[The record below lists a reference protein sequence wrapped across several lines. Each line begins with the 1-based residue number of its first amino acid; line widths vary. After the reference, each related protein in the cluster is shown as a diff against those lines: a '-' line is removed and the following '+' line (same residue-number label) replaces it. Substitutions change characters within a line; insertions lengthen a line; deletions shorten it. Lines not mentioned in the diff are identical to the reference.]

1 MYTLSVTPQIPLL
14 TSPENSY
21 FNLSSSPTIEG
32 TEIRIATNT
41 HLPLD
46 PTGIPTAAG
55 PSPFPAFAGG
65 PDQPF
70 TLGAAEPDVDDCF
83 VLDADAGAPASVPL
97 DTRGRPLARLVAARH
112 PQSGV
117 HLEVW
122 STEPAFQFYTGK
134 YIDVPAVGGLPA
146 RGARAGFCVEPSRWV
161 NAVNVPEW
169 RGQVVLR
176 KGETY
181 GARIVY
187 RAWKE

>member
-1 MYTLSVTPQIPLL
+1 ML
-14 TSPENSY
+14 TDVLIFFVESRY
-21 FNLSSSPTIEG
+21 FNLSPSPTIKD
-32 TEIRIATNT
+32 TEIRILTNS

-46 PTGIPTAAG
+46 STGIPTSG
-55 PSPFPAFAGG
+55 PAPFPKFQGG
-65 PDQPF
+65 HDKPF
-70 TLGAAEPDVDDCF
+70 VLGETDPDVDDCF
-83 VLDADAGAPASVPL
+83 VVSDDPSPVPI
-97 DTRGRPLARLVAARH
+97 DTRSLPLQKLVAAYH
-112 PQSGV
+112 PESKI

-134 YIDVPAVGGLPA
+134 YVDVPALGGLLA

-169 RGQVVLR
+169 RDQMILK

-187 RAWKE
+187 RAWKD